1 MEIVKTI
8 LKRSVALVILKVSG
22 VLAAGSIAGVELWQ
36 SALVAAFV
44 GVMEVAESLSRA
56 YVVDGVLDA
65 DEINIAFASSAEAE
79 VARSKKASDLLK
91 IRQRYP
97 RFGGGF
103 LFSVTYVMLCSYIKT
118 GANMAKGKGGGGKP
132 PVKGSNDGRNNGKAN
147 KKRPK
152 IFDAIKRRLVN
163 RD

>member
-1 MEIVKTI
+1 MKIVKTI

-44 GVMEVAESLSRA
+44 GIMEVAESLSRA

-79 VARSKKASDLLK
+79 VARSKKASDL
-91 IRQRYP
+91 
-97 RFGGGF
+97 
-103 LFSVTYVMLCSYIKT
+103 
-118 GANMAKGKGGGGKP
+118 
-132 PVKGSNDGRNNGKAN
+132 
-147 KKRPK
+147 
-152 IFDAIKRRLVN
+152 
-163 RD
+163 